1 MGDFYQNGIV
11 TTLHNLAG
19 RPVEA
24 MEAELLE
31 FSRQRPMGLL
41 LPSLYSELEGEALP
55 HIVEDLCQVPYLSQI
70 VIGLDA
76 KIGMF
81 QRPECFTPFQGARRG
96 TASP

>member
-41 LPSLYSELEGEALP
+41 LPSLYSM
-55 HIVEDLCQVPYLSQI
+55 SQARSGRI
-70 VIGLDA
+70 SR
-76 KIGMF
+76 K
-81 QRPECFTPFQGARRG
+81 RPAFWFTPG
-96 TASP
+96 